1 MAGANQDSDELEALF
16 DSIVAETAAKE
27 SAAAASI
34 AGAGAAR
41 TSDRAGAVLS
51 RLGAMTRTLHESLRE
66 LGFDKSLSQAADA
79 MPDARERLNYIAA
92 MTEKAAVRTLT
103 ATEAAQ
109 PLQDALEK
117 NAKGLSADW
126 DKLYRNELS
135 VDQFKALAGRTRD
148 FLAQVPA
155 QTQATN
161 AQLME
166 IMMAQDFQ
174 DLTGQVIKKITE
186 VATGLE
192 KQLLAILIDYVPE
205 ERKEQLEASGLAGP
219 VINAA
224 GNPDV
229 VTSQAQV
236 DDLLASLGF

>member
-1 MAGANQDSDELEALF
+1 MGAANQDTDDLEALF
-16 DSIVAETAAKE
+16 DSIVAENAVKE
-27 SAAAASI
+27 SAAAAAADAQDDDGDK
-34 AGAGAAR
+34 AGAM
-41 TSDRAGAVLS
+41 LS
-51 RLGAMTRTLHESLRE
+51 RLGSMTRTLHESLRE
-66 LGFDKSLSQAADA
+66 LGFDKSLSRAADA
-79 MPDARERLNYIAA
+79 MPDARERLNYIAT

-109 PLQDALEK
+109 PIQDALARDARTLHSQWEQ
-117 NAKGLSADW
+117 
-126 DKLYRNELS
+126 LYRDELS
-135 VDQFKALAGRTRD
+135 VDEFKALAGRTRA
-148 FLAQVPA
+148 FLAQVP
-155 QTQATN
+155 TQAQATS

-174 DLTGQVIKKITE
+174 DLTGQVIKKITD

-192 KQLLAILIDYVPE
+192 KQLLAMLIDYVPH

-219 VINAA
+219 VISAA
-224 GNPDV
+224 GNPEV

>member
-1 MAGANQDSDELEALF
+1 MAAGNQDTDELEALF
-16 DSIVAETAAKE
+16 DSIVAENAAKE
-27 SAAAASI
+27 SAAAAAADAAGDAGDK
-34 AGAGAAR
+34 AGAM
-41 TSDRAGAVLS
+41 LS
-51 RLGAMTRTLHESLRE
+51 RLGSMTRTLHESLRE
-66 LGFDKSLSQAADA
+66 LGFDKSLSRAADA
-79 MPDARERLNYIAA
+79 MPDARERLNYIAT

-109 PLQDALEK
+109 PIQDALGKQAGMLHAQWEQ
-117 NAKGLSADW
+117 
-126 DKLYRNELS
+126 LYRDELS
-135 VDQFKALAGRTRD
+135 VEEFKALAGRTRD
-148 FLAQVPA
+148 FLGQVPA
-155 QTQATN
+155 QTQATS

-219 VINAA
+219 VIDAA
-224 GNPDV
+224 TNPDV